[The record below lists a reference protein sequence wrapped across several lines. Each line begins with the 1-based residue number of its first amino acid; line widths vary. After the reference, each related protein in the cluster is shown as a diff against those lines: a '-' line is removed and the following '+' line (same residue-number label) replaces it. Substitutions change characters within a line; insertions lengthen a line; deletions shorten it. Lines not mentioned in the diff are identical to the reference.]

1 MSSSIKAG
9 TVAGIATSV
18 TQEKSHDEYEQYAK
32 SKMLPSFVHSLKEAM
47 YLICGL
53 LALLILFGWAC
64 ERDLA
69 DQEFNRSH
77 QTTFKERSSVCSGNC
92 SNG

>member
-1 MSSSIKAG
+1 MSSSIKEEIVAG
-9 TVAGIATSV
+9 TATSA
-18 TQEKSHDEYEQYAK
+18 THATSHDEYSNCERTR
-32 SKMLPSFVHSLKEAM
+32 MLLSVVDALKEAT

-53 LALLILFGWAC
+53 LALLMAYSWAC

-77 QTTFKERSSVCSGNC
+77 QTTFKERS
-92 SNG
+92 

>member
-1 MSSSIKAG
+1 MSSSIKARTVDG
-9 TVAGIATSV
+9 TATSA
-18 TQEKSHDEYEQYAK
+18 TQEKLHDDYEQYAK
-32 SKMLPSFVHSLKEAM
+32 SRMLLSFVQSLREAT

-53 LALLILFGWAC
+53 LVLLMIYSWAC